1 MPDKFTS
8 LRLRSQRRIGTF
20 SRIFT
25 FDLPS
30 VRHVAGMR
38 VGQYVS
44 IRATVNGAEVV
55 RYYSPISRTTD
66 HGQIQLLV
74 KCEDAGHMS
83 VFLAALRPGDHIE
96 FSGPLGNADLDP
108 HKFSKMG
115 LIAGGAGVSA
125 VLQVRASSTCPA
137 PPPPRPCITPT
148 RGPSSCDAL
157 TG

>member
-1 MPDKFTS
+1 
-8 LRLRSQRRIGTF
+8 
-20 SRIFT
+20 
-25 FDLPS
+25 
-30 VRHVAGMR
+30 MR
-38 VGQYVS
+38 VGQYIS

-83 VFLAALRPGDHIE
+83 VFLAALRPGEHIE

-125 VLQVRASSTCPA
+125 VLQVRASPPSLPPTPAQPRPLPNPA
-137 PPPPRPCITPT
+137 PCPHLAAT
-148 RGPSSCDAL
+148 R
-157 TG
+157 